1 MYRIVL
7 TFILMLA
14 TSTVAASP
22 ESIFSEIENTRK
34 GPFGY
39 NYLQGTRGRSKVLSG
54 APSGDFLFQAA
65 YRNEVAE
72 TLATEHGFYTG
83 NLFTTNYYNLMS
95 ETIFD
100 GAQSFSLDHEALMS
114 VGASRMSESVEIVKH
129 WVLEKYYISKFP
141 DSGIT
146 RGFNTRGIA
155 GSEFEQEYANYYFS
169 YYLSFVEDSF
179 QFLPVYLLAKQSPIT
194 NSSSLE
200 KSRDMIKVAY
210 DYFVNRWGASD
221 SRVRG
226 LYKIRNAIHNN
237 LSENVLPMIEIY
249 LEENPWYAANG
260 NTYLQEIHRMLS
272 EYFQADAGK
281 IKELANASGLTDL
294 VGAAQTVEEQGVSVK
309 TLFLLSQTAVES
321 KKALSTSA
329 VAWTKKAKAL
339 ATIVSAT
346 DFINKEVIKFEKV
359 ESSELAQTLLNLIFI
374 EGFLI
379 EDNWAYFYDE
389 LSSGDSEAL
398 SSTLVDVIDVAAMTM
413 DDVFL
418 STVTAWSQAS
428 GQSGVQQFRDDVLKS
443 SSLNSVSV
451 ILNKGN

>member
-1 MYRIVL
+1 M
-7 TFILMLA
+7 
-14 TSTVAASP
+14 
-22 ESIFSEIENTRK
+22 
-34 GPFGY
+34 
-39 NYLQGTRGRSKVLSG
+39 
-54 APSGDFLFQAA
+54 
-65 YRNEVAE
+65 AE
-72 TLATEHGFYTG
+72 TLATDHGFYTG

-95 ETIFD
+95 ATLFD
-100 GAQSFSLDHEALMS
+100 GAKSFALDHEALVS
-114 VGASRMSESVEIVKH
+114 VGASTMSGSVEIVKH

-194 NSSSLE
+194 NSSSLD

-237 LSENVLPMIEIY
+237 LSENVLPMIEDY

-294 VGAAQTVEEQGVSVK
+294 ASAAQTVEEQGVSVE
-309 TLFLLSQTAVES
+309 TLFLLSQTLVEGR
-321 KKALSTSA
+321 KALNTNTITWSN
-329 VAWTKKAKAL
+329 KAKAL
-339 ATIVSAT
+339 SNIVSAT
-346 DFINKEVIKFEKV
+346 DFINKEIIKFEKV
-359 ESSELAQTLLNLIFI
+359 ESPEMALTLLNLIYV

-379 EDNWAYFYDE
+379 EDNWAYFYEE

-398 SSTLVDVIDVAAMTM
+398 SSTLVDVVDVAAMTL

-418 STVTAWSQAS
+418 GTVTAWAQAS
-428 GQSGVQQFRDDVLKS
+428 GKPGVQQFRDDILKS